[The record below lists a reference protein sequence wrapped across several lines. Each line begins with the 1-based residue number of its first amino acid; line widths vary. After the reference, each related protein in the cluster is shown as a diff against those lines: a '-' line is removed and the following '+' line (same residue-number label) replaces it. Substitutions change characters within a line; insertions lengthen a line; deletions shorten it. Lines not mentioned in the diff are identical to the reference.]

1 MKQTKK
7 PFTIILNLFGMI
19 PKDWKI
25 RLAAQNDAGMN
36 ERREAWYREQDPE
49 LKEQKLQAMR
59 DYWEKRRLE
68 LGYKNKEK

>member
-1 MKQTKK
+1 MASSACTQ
-7 PFTIILNLFGMI
+7 IIFNPKW
-19 PKDWKI
+19 PKDWKE
-25 RLAAQNDAGMN
+25 RLASQNDAGMN